1 MSRNYK
7 KTLSDMLLLAIIL
20 LISSVSIKIGA
31 IVIGMI
37 GLMELLTDNNNL
49 VKRRE
54 ADWQNDAC
62 LQKRLLI
69 VMRF

>member
-20 LISSVSIKIGA
+20 LISSVSINIGA

-37 GLMELLTDNNNL
+37 GLMELLT
-49 VKRRE
+49 E
-54 ADWQNDAC
+54 
-62 LQKRLLI
+62 
-69 VMRF
+69 

>member
-31 IVIGMI
+31 IVIDMI
-37 GLMELLTDNNNL
+37 GLMELLT
-49 VKRRE
+49 E
-54 ADWQNDAC
+54 
-62 LQKRLLI
+62 
-69 VMRF
+69 

>member
-1 MSRNYK
+1 LNALFGKPYFFRKGEEMSQNYK

-37 GLMELLTDNNNL
+37 GLMELLT
-49 VKRRE
+49 E
-54 ADWQNDAC
+54 
-62 LQKRLLI
+62 
-69 VMRF
+69 

>member
-20 LISSVSIKIGA
+20 LISGVSIKIGA

-37 GLMELLTDNNNL
+37 GLMELLT
-49 VKRRE
+49 E
-54 ADWQNDAC
+54 
-62 LQKRLLI
+62 
-69 VMRF
+69 

>member
-1 MSRNYK
+1 MFGKPYFSEKGEEMSRNYK

-37 GLMELLTDNNNL
+37 GLMELLT
-49 VKRRE
+49 E
-54 ADWQNDAC
+54 
-62 LQKRLLI
+62 
-69 VMRF
+69 

>member
-1 MSRNYK
+1 MFGKPYFGRKGEEMSRNYK

-37 GLMELLTDNNNL
+37 GLMELLT
-49 VKRRE
+49 E
-54 ADWQNDAC
+54 
-62 LQKRLLI
+62 
-69 VMRF
+69 

>member
-1 MSRNYK
+1 MNILFGKPCFCRKGEEMSRNYK

-37 GLMELLTDNNNL
+37 GLMELLT
-49 VKRRE
+49 E
-54 ADWQNDAC
+54 
-62 LQKRLLI
+62 
-69 VMRF
+69 

>member
-37 GLMELLTDNNNL
+37 GLMKLLT
-49 VKRRE
+49 E
-54 ADWQNDAC
+54 
-62 LQKRLLI
+62 
-69 VMRF
+69 

>member
-20 LISSVSIKIGA
+20 LISSVLIKIGA

-37 GLMELLTDNNNL
+37 GLMELLT
-49 VKRRE
+49 E
-54 ADWQNDAC
+54 
-62 LQKRLLI
+62 
-69 VMRF
+69 

>member
-1 MSRNYK
+1 MSDLFGKPYLCRKGEEMSRNYK

-37 GLMELLTDNNNL
+37 GLMELLT
-49 VKRRE
+49 E
-54 ADWQNDAC
+54 
-62 LQKRLLI
+62 
-69 VMRF
+69 

>member
-1 MSRNYK
+1 MNTLFGKPYFCRKSEEMSRNYK

-37 GLMELLTDNNNL
+37 GLMELLT
-49 VKRRE
+49 E
-54 ADWQNDAC
+54 
-62 LQKRLLI
+62 
-69 VMRF
+69 

>member
-1 MSRNYK
+1 
-7 KTLSDMLLLAIIL
+7 MLLLAIIL

-37 GLMELLTDNNNL
+37 GLMELLTGNNNL

-62 LQKRLLI
+62 LQNDY
-69 VMRF
+69 

>member
-31 IVIGMI
+31 IVIG
-37 GLMELLTDNNNL
+37 LMELLT
-49 VKRRE
+49 E
-54 ADWQNDAC
+54 
-62 LQKRLLI
+62 
-69 VMRF
+69 

>member
-1 MSRNYK
+1 MDTLFGKSYFGGKGEEMSRNYK

-37 GLMELLTDNNNL
+37 GLMELLT
-49 VKRRE
+49 E
-54 ADWQNDAC
+54 
-62 LQKRLLI
+62 
-69 VMRF
+69 

>member
-31 IVIGMI
+31 IGIGMI
-37 GLMELLTDNNNL
+37 GLMELLT
-49 VKRRE
+49 E
-54 ADWQNDAC
+54 
-62 LQKRLLI
+62 
-69 VMRF
+69 

>member
-20 LISSVSIKIGA
+20 LISSVSIKIGV

-37 GLMELLTDNNNL
+37 GLMELLT
-49 VKRRE
+49 E
-54 ADWQNDAC
+54 
-62 LQKRLLI
+62 
-69 VMRF
+69 

>member
-20 LISSVSIKIGA
+20 LISIVSIKIGA

-37 GLMELLTDNNNL
+37 GLMELLT
-49 VKRRE
+49 E
-54 ADWQNDAC
+54 
-62 LQKRLLI
+62 
-69 VMRF
+69 